1 MKTENNIE
9 GFTKSIIKEVGLES
23 PSADFVSNVMKA
35 IDVENKKVVSLNYQ
49 PLISNL
55 GWFVIIILLM
65 GMSIFISLSNFQSS
79 EIFLILDSSYLNKF
93 NEIDFINNLKFST
106 TFTFSVLL
114 FAVLVVFQ
122 LFAIKHF
129 YAKKVLPN

>member
-79 EIFLILDSSYLNKF
+79 EIFSILDSSYLNKF
-93 NEIDFINNLKFST
+93 NEIDFINNLNFST

-114 FAVLVVFQ
+114 FAVFMILQ
-122 LFAIKHF
+122 IMYIKYF
-129 YAKKVLPN
+129 YKINQSL

>member
-9 GFTKSIIKEVGLES
+9 GFTKSIIEEVGLET
-23 PSADFVSNVMKA
+23 PSTDFVSNVMKA

-49 PLISNL
+49 PLISNF
-55 GWFVIIILLM
+55 GWFVITLLLM

>member
-9 GFTKSIIKEVGLES
+9 GFTKSIIKEVGLET
-23 PSADFVSNVMKA
+23 PSTDFVSNVMKA

-49 PLISNL
+49 PLISNF
-55 GWFVIIILLM
+55 GWFVITLLLM

>member
-1 MKTENNIE
+1 MKTENNIG

-79 EIFLILDSSYLNKF
+79 EIFSILDSSYLNKF
-93 NEIDFINNLKFST
+93 NEIDFINNLNFST

-114 FAVLVVFQ
+114 FAVFMILQ
-122 LFAIKHF
+122 IMYIKYF
-129 YAKKVLPN
+129 YKINQSL